1 MTKPFLSVGVD
12 VGADFSYMSIA
23 LPSHELVG
31 KPFKIVHSDPKSLSL
46 AVSVIRKAEAANALN
61 ARVVFESTGIY
72 HIPLFCYMETA
83 GLEAIVINPLLSHS
97 GRNFNIRKVHSDKM
111 DSRKLA
117 LLGLNPRL
125 KTSIMPVELVLNLRG
140 LVREYFNLVDNRAA
154 YTNRLLGVLR
164 EAFPQYLGVF
174 SKVTTVASFAIL
186 EKYAL
191 PENILAANPD
201 VLVEEIAKA
210 ARRKVSTIIPQRD
223 KLVAAAKDAQSF
235 GHALD
240 CHASLIRLYISFIKR
255 FDESAKDVLRQ
266 MKALARANEN
276 EPFIQQIH
284 LLETYR
290 GAGFLSAATLMAE
303 IGDFSVFQKPKQ
315 LFAFFGLDPEVKQ
328 SGNFQGTRV
337 KMSKRGSGL
346 ARRIL
351 YIMALQSVATHRDGS
366 PKNPVLHAY
375 YLEKCRSKAKNVA
388 LGAIMHKV
396 CNIVF
401 AMLRDSKPFE
411 MISPEEH
418 RRRYDEIRENAAA

>member
-1 MTKPFLSVGVD
+1 MAKPFLSVGVD

-23 LPSHELVG
+23 APSHELVG
-31 KPFKIVHSDPKSLSL
+31 KPFKIVHSDPKSLAL

-72 HIPLFCYMETA
+72 HVPLFCYMETA
-83 GLEAIVINPLLSHS
+83 GLESVVINPLLSHS

-140 LVREYFNLVDNRAA
+140 LVREYFSLADNRAA

-191 PENILAANPD
+191 PENMLAADPNALAD
-201 VLVEEIAKA
+201 EIAKA
-210 ARRKVSTIIPQRD
+210 ARRKVLTILPQRD
-223 KLVAAAKDAQSF
+223 KLIAGAKEAQNF

-240 CHASLIRLYISFIKR
+240 CHASLIRLYVGFIKR

-266 MKALARANEN
+266 MKTLACANEN
-276 EPFIQQIH
+276 EPFIRQIR

-290 GAGFLSAATLMAE
+290 GAGFLSAAALMAE

-315 LFAFFGLDPEVKQ
+315 LFAYFGIDPEVKQ
-328 SGNFQGTRV
+328 SGNFQGTQV

-346 ARRIL
+346 ARRIVYL
-351 YIMALQSVATHRDGS
+351 MAVQGVSKRRDGT
-366 PKNPVLHAY
+366 PKNPVLQAY
-375 YLEKCRSKAKNVA
+375 YLEKCRSKAKTVA
-388 LGAIMHKV
+388 LGAVMHKV

-401 AMLRDSKPFE
+401 AMLRDNKPFE
-411 MISPEEH
+411 VVSPEEH
-418 RRRYDEIRENAAA
+418 RRRYEVRENPAA